1 VRIISK
7 IDIKNNFVIKGIN
20 LEGLRKIG
28 DPLEIA
34 AKYYMDGVDE
44 IVLIDSVASLYK
56 RNNLFSIVKKATEK
70 IFVPLTLGG
79 GIRSLKDIEYALNSG
94 ADKVSINSFATENP
108 KFIKEAVLNFG
119 SSTITINI
127 DAKKISEDKWEI
139 YKYYGREKTQID
151 LIDWI
156 KKIQDFG
163 AGELIVTLVN
173 NEGLGNGFNLSVAEK
188 ISNIIK
194 IPFLLHGGFSNK
206 NQILEM
212 AKKTSASGVLISSM
226 LHYKYIDYFKLKTK
240 KIGNYEYLKKN
251 YLGQNK
257 NARNIISEIKKFLNT
272 NKINVRL

>member
-1 VRIISK
+1 MRIISK

-156 KKIQDFG
+156 KKIQEFGCGEILLTSIDFEG
-163 AGELIVTLVN
+163 LMSGIDIELIDAVYDKIKVPFIYSGGVGKFSHYEKLDKKYK
-173 NEGLGNGFNLSVAEK
+173 NLSIA
-188 ISNIIK
+188 
-194 IPFLLHGGFSNK
+194 
-206 NQILEM
+206 
-212 AKKTSASGVLISSM
+212 ISSAF
-226 LHYKYIDYFKLKTK
+226 HYKKIKLSKLEK
-240 KIGNYEYLKKN
+240 
-251 YLGQNK
+251 
-257 NARNIISEIKKFLNT
+257 
-272 NKINVRL
+272 